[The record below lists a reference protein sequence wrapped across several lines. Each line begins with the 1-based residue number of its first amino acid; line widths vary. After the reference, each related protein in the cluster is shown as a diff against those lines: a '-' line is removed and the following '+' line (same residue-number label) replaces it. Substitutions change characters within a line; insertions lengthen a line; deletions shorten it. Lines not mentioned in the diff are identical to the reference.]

1 MVGVHDVAV
10 NYTSFFAQVESNLC
24 HLTNESGSITRGRA
38 VLSIVRG
45 CDIGPTLDI
54 ITDIGDIKLASCLLV

>member
-10 NYTSFFAQVESNLC
+10 NYASFFAQVESNLC
-24 HLTNESGSITRGRA
+24 HLTESGSITRGRA

-54 ITDIGDIKLASCLLV
+54 ITDLGDIKLASCLLV